1 MGLFDGLSISASGLT
16 ANRLWLDVT
25 ANNIANANTTRTPDG
40 GPYRREEV
48 VLSPIAGNSSGFGQ
62 ALSNAM
68 GGQSIGA
75 GGVQVQ
81 SIVQDPS
88 PFKLV
93 YDPSNP
99 DAVNGYVQMPN
110 VDITTEMLDMVTASR
125 AYQANVTAF
134 NAAKAMDVQSINL
147 GKGV

>member
-1 MGLFDGLSISASGLT
+1 MGLFDGLNISASGLT

-25 ANNIANANTTRTPDG
+25 ANNIANANTSRTPGG
-40 GPYRREEV
+40 GPYRAEEV
-48 VLSPIAGNSSGFGQ
+48 VLQQKSGTFSQ
-62 ALSNAM
+62 ALS
-68 GGQSIGA
+68 GA
-75 GGVQVQ
+75 LGETAGSGVEVQ
-81 SIVQDPS
+81 SIVQSPS

-110 VDITTEMLDMVTASR
+110 VDVTTEMLDMVTASR

-134 NAAKAMDVQSINL
+134 NAAKAMDVQAIGI

>member
-1 MGLFDGLSISASGLT
+1 MGLFSGLSISASGLS
-16 ANRLWLDVT
+16 ANSTWMDVI
-25 ANNIANANTTRTPDG
+25 ANNIANANTTRTPQG

-48 VLSPIAGNSSGFGQ
+48 VFSSLPSSSFASVLQGTTGAQSTVGN
-62 ALSNAM
+62 
-68 GGQSIGA
+68 
-75 GGVQVQ
+75 GVAIQ

-93 YDPSNP
+93 YDPTNP

-110 VDITTEMLDMVTASR
+110 VNTSTEMVDLITASH

-134 NAAKAMDVQSINL
+134 NAAKQVDVQALQI
-147 GKGV
+147 GK

>member
-1 MGLFDGLSISASGLT
+1 MGIFDGLNISASGLT
-16 ANRLWLDVT
+16 ANSLWMNVT
-25 ANNIANANTTRTPDG
+25 ANNIANANTTRTPGG

-48 VLSPIAGNSSGFGQ
+48 VFAPMPGSFGQ
-62 ALSNAM
+62 VLSGAM
-68 GGQSIGA
+68 SGQTVG

-88 PFKLV
+88 PFNLV
-93 YDPSNP
+93 YDPSSP
-99 DAVNGYVQMPN
+99 DAVNGYVQTPN
-110 VDITTEMLDMVTASR
+110 VNISTEMMDMASASN

-134 NAAKAMDVQSINL
+134 NAAKTMDVAAIGL

>member
-1 MGLFDGLSISASGLT
+1 MS
-16 ANRLWLDVT
+16 VT
-25 ANNIANANTTRTPDG
+25 ANNIANANTTRTPGG

-48 VLSPIAGNSSGFGQ
+48 VFAPVPGSFNQ
-62 ALSNAM
+62 ALTNATNATTV
-68 GGQSIGA
+68 G

-88 PFKLV
+88 PFNLV
-93 YDPSNP
+93 YDPSSP
-99 DAVNGYVQMPN
+99 DAVNGYVQTPN
-110 VDITTEMLDMVTASR
+110 VNISTEMMDMVTASN

-134 NAAKAMDVQSINL
+134 NATKAMDVTAIGL